1 VIALADVARATAPID
16 TPHLNLAL
24 YHLNLLLALADSP
37 SSSSSSFVLPPPT
50 LLLCLCLTARSH
62 CVAIFFF
69 FVFFF
74 LCLLFG
80 VSEHRLALRS
90 FRRRRRRRHSHRS
103 DRRSSLGLDKVASHV
118 RPVLSFISPRAI
130 TTSPPAFESDGNPI
144 RAARHFSARRDC
156 FGRLPRRW
164 SRASAGSLR
173 SISARFLLG

>member
-1 VIALADVARATAPID
+1 LPTSRALLLRSTHHTSISLFTTSTYYLPWRIRPPPPPPLLSFPRPLSSSASASPLAPIVSR
-16 TPHLNLAL
+16 
-24 YHLNLLLALADSP
+24 Y
-37 SSSSSSFVLPPPT
+37 
-50 LLLCLCLTARSH
+50 
-62 CVAIFFF
+62 FFF

-118 RPVLSFISPRAI
+118 RPVLSFISLRAI
-130 TTSPPAFESDGNPI
+130 TASPPAFESDGNPI
-144 RAARHFSARRDC
+144 RASRHFPARRDC